1 MPWDC
6 DCGCTGPRT
15 VWMLINDE
23 KTVKSILNCREI
35 FSHIKRR
42 RQDLVCD
49 CVGDRRLMMWSYPT
63 RHVSNVWWWLAKI
76 YVSVYLQS
84 SLWTS
89 ALISGGNNLL
99 VYKCIIIFFICETL
113 KVRST
118 RKQHENAREGKGILS
133 EYCTTSVACLYTR
146 VMTWSCSPLVAVCG
160 DTAVTTGH
168 CNQRGNP
175 GPGPG
180 N

>member
-63 RHVSNVWWWLAKI
+63 RHVSNVWWCCTILGWQICPSAKFFVDKCPDFRWKQLACLQVYYI
-76 YVSVYLQS
+76 Y
-84 SLWTS
+84 
-89 ALISGGNNLL
+89 NLL
-99 VYKCIIIFFICETL
+99 HLWNTEGTIYKETAWEC
-113 KVRST
+113 T
-118 RKQHENAREGKGILS
+118 RRQRHFLW
-133 EYCTTSVACLYTR
+133 VLYNI
-146 VMTWSCSPLVAVCG
+146 SCMSLHPGDDVIMLPL
-160 DTAVTTGH
+160 
-168 CNQRGNP
+168 
-175 GPGPG
+175 
-180 N
+180 